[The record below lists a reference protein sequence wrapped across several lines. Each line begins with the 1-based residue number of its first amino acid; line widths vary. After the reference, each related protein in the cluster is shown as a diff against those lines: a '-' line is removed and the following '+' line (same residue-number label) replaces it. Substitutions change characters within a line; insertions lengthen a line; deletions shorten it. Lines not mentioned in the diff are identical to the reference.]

1 MAYFRFSSTGLK
13 RVSLAISVVALWTS
27 ARAQIADPIPGDVPF
42 GTIQIELSEFA
53 QIPAS
58 SGGGTGHARINHLK
72 PDGTGRLFVND
83 LRGRMYLVS
92 EGNADL
98 YLDLETQVGSDFR
111 DNPGLG
117 TGFTSFAF
125 HPEFATNG
133 KLYTSHAERAGAGT
147 ADFPIS
153 GSTDLQGV
161 ILEWTATTPSAAT
174 WSGTRRELMRVDL
187 VGTIHGMQEISFNTA
202 ASSSSGDYG
211 MLYICIGD
219 GQSTI
224 RGRPELTHRLDGVL
238 GSILRIDP
246 MGTNSVNGNYGI
258 PADNPW
264 ASDGDPNTF
273 GEIYVYG
280 FRNPH
285 RISWDPND
293 ETRMFAGEIGE
304 RNVEEINLIEP
315 GNDYGWN
322 VREGTFVINGD
333 WENNPSAG
341 DNDEVFPLPADDF
354 TLGFT
359 YPIAQYDHDEGQ
371 AVIGGYVYR
380 GASFP
385 DLNGQYIFADLRD
398 GGKMYHLDA
407 DSVVQNTQM
416 DFHRFRLVFEGSTYD
431 TMSQVTVSG
440 TGNRDSDLRF
450 GYDDDNELYI
460 LSKYD
465 GKVYSVIGAVDAS
478 IPKAVGEDAGSTT
491 IALTAGSVIDAE
503 VGNTVLDG
511 ETVLGV
517 IASIDGQV
525 ITLDG
530 PLAQAL
536 AAGTVLSFS
545 DINTR
550 PMAVGEDA
558 GSTTITLTAESVFD
572 AEVGDTVFDGETALG
587 TIASIDGSVITLE
600 GPLAE
605 VLAAGT
611 TLSFDNLSEGVDVQF
626 VNIATRGLVGA
637 NAGEELIGGFV
648 LLGENPQEV
657 LIRGLGPDLTE
668 RGVAGALVDPVIEVR
683 NFAGVVVATGD
694 DWGDEANAADI
705 AAAIAE
711 LSSDPASA
719 LADGS
724 ADAAILVTLEPND
737 VYTVVVSGKGGSG
750 VALVEVFEKDQ

>member
-1 MAYFRFSSTGLK
+1 MPNHSLSLKGLK
-13 RVSLAISVVALWTS
+13 QVSLLLSVVSSWTYVG
-27 ARAQIADPIPGDVPF
+27 AQISDPIPGDVPF
-42 GTIQIELSEFA
+42 GTMRIELTEFA

-92 EGNADL
+92 EGNADV
-98 YLDLETQVGSDFR
+98 YLDLEAEVGNAFR
-111 DNPGLG
+111 DSPGLG

-125 HPEFATNG
+125 HPDFATNG
-133 KLYTSHAERAGAGT
+133 VFYTAHAESGGTAT

-161 ILEWTATTPSAAT
+161 ITEWTATTPTAAT
-174 WSGTRRELMRVDL
+174 WSGTRRELLRVDL
-187 VGTIHGMQEISFNTA
+187 VGTIHGTQEISFNTA
-202 ASSSSGDYG
+202 ASSSSDDYG

-219 GQSTI
+219 AQSPN
-224 RGRPELTHRLDGVL
+224 RGRSELTHRLDGVL

-258 PADNPW
+258 PVDNPW

-273 GEIYVYG
+273 GEIYAYG

-285 RISWDPND
+285 RISWDADD
-293 ETRMFAGEIGE
+293 ETIMFAGEIGE
-304 RNVEEINLIEP
+304 RNVEEINLIEA
-315 GNDYGWN
+315 GNDYGWSE
-322 VREGTFVINGD
+322 REGTFIINGD

-341 DNDEVFPLPADDF
+341 DNDEVFELPANDD

-359 YPIAQYDHDEGQ
+359 YPIAQWDHDEGI
-371 AVIGGYVYR
+371 AAIGGYVYR
-380 GASFP
+380 GSSHP
-385 DLNGQYIFADLRD
+385 DIVGQYIFADLAD
-398 GGKMYHLDA
+398 GGKLYHLDA
-407 DSVVQNTQM
+407 GSVVQNTQM
-416 DFHRFRLVFEGSTYD
+416 SFERIRLVFNGNTYD
-431 TMSQVTVSG
+431 RMSQVTVSG

-450 GYDDDNELYI
+450 GYDENNELYI
-460 LSKYD
+460 ISKYD
-465 GKVYSVIGAVDAS
+465 GKVYSISGAVVGS
-478 IPKAVGEDAGSTT
+478 IPKAVGE
-491 IALTAGSVIDAE
+491 
-503 VGNTVLDG
+503 N
-511 ETVLGV
+511 
-517 IASIDGQV
+517 
-525 ITLDG
+525 
-530 PLAQAL
+530 
-536 AAGTVLSFS
+536 
-545 DINTR
+545 
-550 PMAVGEDA
+550 A
-558 GSTTITLTAESVFD
+558 GSTTITLADGSVID
-572 AEVGDTVFDGETALG
+572 AEVGDTVFDGENALG
-587 TIASIDGSVITLE
+587 TIVSIDGSVITLE

-611 TLSFDNLSEGVDVQF
+611 TLSFDNLSTGADVQF

-637 NAGEELIGGFV
+637 NAGDELIGGFV

-683 NFAGVVVATGD
+683 NLAGVVVATGD

>member
-1 MAYFRFSSTGLK
+1 MAYFDFFSTGLK

-27 ARAQIADPIPGDVPF
+27 AQAQIADPIPGDVPF
-42 GTIQIELSEFA
+42 GTVRIELAVFA

-92 EGNADL
+92 EGNADV
-98 YLDLETQVGSDFR
+98 YLDLEAEVGNAFR
-111 DNPGLG
+111 DSPGLG

-133 KLYTSHAERAGAGT
+133 VFYTAHAESGGTAT

-161 ILEWTATTPSAAT
+161 ISEWTATTPSATT

-202 ASSSSGDYG
+202 AGPSSPDYG

-219 GQSTI
+219 AQSTI

-264 ASDGDPNTF
+264 AADGDENTF

-285 RISWDPND
+285 RISWDAND
-293 ETRMFAGEIGE
+293 ETVMFAGEIGE

-322 VREGTFVINGD
+322 VREGTFVINPD

-341 DNDEVFPLPADDF
+341 DNDEVFPLPADDA

-359 YPIAQYDHDEGQ
+359 YPIAQWDHDEGI
-371 AVIGGYVYR
+371 AAIGGYVYR
-380 GASFP
+380 GSMHS
-385 DLNGQYIFADLRD
+385 DIVGQYIFADLAE
-398 GGKMYHLDA
+398 GGKLYHLDA
-407 DSVVQNTQM
+407 ASVVQNTQM
-416 DFHRFRLVFEGSTYD
+416 EFSRIRLVFNGTTYS
-431 TMSQVTVSG
+431 TMSGVTVSG
-440 TGNRDSDLRF
+440 TGNRDSDMRF
-450 GYDDDNELYI
+450 GYDENNELYI
-460 LSKYD
+460 LSKHD
-465 GKVYSVIGAVDAS
+465 GKVYSVVGAVDGS
-478 IPKAVGEDAGSTT
+478 IPRAVGEIAGSPT
-491 IALTAGSVIDAE
+491 ITLTAGAVIDAE

-511 ETVLGV
+511 ETALGV
-517 IASIDGQV
+517 IASIDGLV
-525 ITLDG
+525 ITLAE
-530 PLAQAL
+530 PLAGAL
-536 AAGTVLSFS
+536 AAGTVISFS
-545 DINTR
+545 AIDTT
-550 PMAVGEDA
+550 PKAVGEDA
-558 GSTTITLTAESVFD
+558 GSTTITLTAESVIS
-572 AEVGDTVFDGETALG
+572 ANVGDTVFDGETALG
-587 TIASIDGSVITLE
+587 VIVSIDGLIITLE

-611 TLSFDNLSEGVDVQF
+611 VLSFVNLNEGVDVQF

-657 LIRGLGPDLTE
+657 LIRGLGPDLTD

-683 NFAGVVVATGD
+683 NFAGEVVATGD
-694 DWGDEANAADI
+694 DWSDETNAAEI

-719 LADGS
+719 LVEGS
-724 ADAAILVTLEPND
+724 ADAAILVTLPPND
-737 VYTVVVSGKGGSG
+737 VYTVVVSGKGSAG
-750 VALVEVFEKDQ
+750 VALVEVFERDQ

>member
-1 MAYFRFSSTGLK
+1 MPDQSLSWKGLK
-13 RVSLAISVVALWTS
+13 QFSLLLSVVSSWTYVV
-27 ARAQIADPIPGDVPF
+27 AQISDPIPGNVPF
-42 GTIQIELSEFA
+42 GTMRIELTEFA

-72 PDGTGRLFVND
+72 PDGNGRLFVND

-92 EGNADL
+92 EGNADV
-98 YLDLETQVGSDFR
+98 YLDLEAEVGNAFR
-111 DNPGLG
+111 DSPGLG

-133 KLYTSHAERAGAGT
+133 VFYTAHAESGGTAT

-161 ILEWTATTPSAAT
+161 ITEWTATTPTAAT
-174 WSGTRRELMRVDL
+174 WSGTRRELLRVDL
-187 VGTIHGMQEISFNTA
+187 VGTIHGTQEISFNTA
-202 ASSSSGDYG
+202 ASSSSDDYG

-219 GQSTI
+219 AQSPN
-224 RGRPELTHRLDGVL
+224 RGRSELTHRLDGVL

-258 PADNPW
+258 PVDNPW

-273 GEIYVYG
+273 GEIYAYG

-285 RISWDPND
+285 RISWDADD
-293 ETRMFAGEIGE
+293 ETIMFAGEIGE
-304 RNVEEINLIEP
+304 RNVEEINLIEA
-315 GNDYGWN
+315 GNDYGWSE
-322 VREGTFVINGD
+322 REGTFVINGD

-341 DNDEVFPLPADDF
+341 DNDEVFELPANDD

-359 YPIAQYDHDEGQ
+359 YPIAQWDHDEGI
-371 AVIGGYVYR
+371 AAIGGYVYR
-380 GASFP
+380 GSSHP
-385 DLNGQYIFADLRD
+385 DIVGQYIFADLAD
-398 GGKMYHLDA
+398 GGKLYHLDA
-407 DSVVQNTQM
+407 GSVVQNTQM
-416 DFHRFRLVFEGSTYD
+416 SFERIRLVFNGNTYD
-431 TMSQVTVSG
+431 RMSQVTVSG

-450 GYDDDNELYI
+450 GYDENNELYI
-460 LSKYD
+460 ISKYD
-465 GKVYSVIGAVDAS
+465 GKVYSISGAVVGS
-478 IPKAVGEDAGSTT
+478 IPKAVGE
-491 IALTAGSVIDAE
+491 
-503 VGNTVLDG
+503 N
-511 ETVLGV
+511 
-517 IASIDGQV
+517 
-525 ITLDG
+525 
-530 PLAQAL
+530 
-536 AAGTVLSFS
+536 
-545 DINTR
+545 
-550 PMAVGEDA
+550 A
-558 GSTTITLTAESVFD
+558 GSTTITLADGSVID
-572 AEVGDTVFDGETALG
+572 AEVGDTVFDGENALG
-587 TIASIDGSVITLE
+587 TIVSIDGSVITLE

-611 TLSFDNLSEGVDVQF
+611 TLSFDNLSTGADVQF

-637 NAGEELIGGFV
+637 NAGDELIGGFV

-683 NFAGVVVATGD
+683 NLAGVVVATGD